1 MKVNFKNL
9 PDSGIITEVET
20 LLKQKIGS
28 KYKINKDGNSLVF
41 EPKKKDENLSTQ
53 NIKNWIKK
61 GLFKSGVGK
70 NSKIISINPNQ
81 FTIFY
86 KEE

>member
-9 PDSGIITEVET
+9 PDSGIISDVESF
-20 LLKQKIGS
+20 LKEKIGS
-28 KYKINKDGNSLVF
+28 KYKISKSGDNLAF
-41 EPKKKDENLSTQ
+41 ESKKKDEKVSTQ

-61 GLFKSGVGK
+61 GLYKSGVSK
-70 NSKIISINPNQ
+70 KSKIISVNTNE

-86 KEE
+86 KDE